1 MSGKRLSKRIKRW
14 LIYISVLFFVR
25 LLRSVN
31 RLTAIRLTLLIGRI
45 AFYLAKGARNR
56 TIRHLT
62 WAFGTEKS
70 PEEIKSLAQKVFLN
84 LATCAADAIRLPILI
99 EQGLNNFVTVEG
111 FHHLKNAHAKGKGT
125 ILLSGH
131 FGNWE
136 LLGAWLVQNGI
147 PLKVIARLAYD
158 PRLDEMLVDVRNKA
172 GYTNIPRGKSSK
184 EIIRSLKLG
193 HVLALLIDQD
203 TKVKG
208 VFVNFFDRP
217 AHTATGPV
225 ILSQKFGAPVVPVFI
240 RLRKDLTYH
249 VYCGEEL
256 SLENTG
262 DEKRDLIVNTQKCSD
277 VYERMI
283 RRFPDQWVW
292 MHERWK
298 KQPTEPIPS
307 SKAKMAFI
315 RSYP

>member
-1 MSGKRLSKRIKRW
+1 MSRRGLHKRIRRW
-14 LIYISVLFFVR
+14 LVYVFVLFFVR
-25 LLRSVN
+25 VLRSVN
-31 RLTAIRLTLLIGRI
+31 RLTAIRLTVLIGRI
-45 AFYLAKGARNR
+45 AFCLDKGVRNR

-62 WAFGTEKS
+62 WAFGNEKS
-70 PEEIKSLAQKVFLN
+70 PEEIKDLAQKAFLN
-84 LATCAADAIRLPILI
+84 LATSAADAIRLPILI
-99 EQGLNNFVTVEG
+99 EQGLSNLVTVEG
-111 FHHLKNAHAKGKGT
+111 FHHLKNARAKGKGT

-136 LLGAWLVQNGI
+136 LLAAWLAQNGL
-147 PLKVIARLAYD
+147 PLKVIGRSVYD

-172 GYTNIPRGKSSK
+172 GYTNIPRGKSTK

-193 HVLALLIDQD
+193 YALGLLIDQD

-208 VFVNFFDRP
+208 VFTNFFGRP

-225 ILSQKFGAPVVPVFI
+225 ILSQKFGAPIVPIFI
-240 RLRKDLTYH
+240 RLREDWTYH

-262 DEKRDLIVNTQKCSD
+262 DEERDLIVNTQKCSD
-277 VYERMI
+277 VYERII

-292 MHERWK
+292 MHQRWK
-298 KQPTEPIPS
+298 KQPTAVS
-307 SKAKMAFI
+307 
-315 RSYP
+315 

>member
-1 MSGKRLSKRIKRW
+1 MSSKGLRKRIKRW
-14 LIYISVLFFVR
+14 LVYVFVLFFVR
-25 LLRSVN
+25 VLRSVN

-45 AFYLAKGARNR
+45 AFCLAKGARNR

-70 PEEIKSLAQKVFLN
+70 PEEIKRLAQKAFLN
-84 LATCAADAIRLPILI
+84 LAASAADAIRLPILI
-99 EQGLNNFVTVEG
+99 EQGLSNLVTVEG
-111 FHHLKNAHAKGKGT
+111 FHHLKNARAKGKGT

-136 LLGAWLVQNGI
+136 LLAAWLAQNGL
-147 PLKVIARLAYD
+147 PLKVIGRSVYD
-158 PRLDEMLVDVRNKA
+158 QRLDEMLVDVRNKA

-193 HVLALLIDQD
+193 YVLGLLIDQD

-208 VFVNFFDRP
+208 VFTNFFGRP
-217 AHTATGPV
+217 AHTATGPI
-225 ILSQKFGAPVVPVFI
+225 ILSQKFGAPIVPIFI

-277 VYERMI
+277 VYEGII

-292 MHERWK
+292 MHQRWK
-298 KQPTEPIPS
+298 KQPTLVS
-307 SKAKMAFI
+307 
-315 RSYP
+315 

>member
-1 MSGKRLSKRIKRW
+1 MSRRGIHKRIRRW
-14 LIYISVLFFVR
+14 LVYVFVLFFVR
-25 LLRSVN
+25 VLRSVN

-45 AFYLAKGARNR
+45 AFCLAKGARNR

-70 PEEIKSLAQKVFLN
+70 PEEIKDLAQKAFLN
-84 LATCAADAIRLPILI
+84 LATSAADAIRLPILI
-99 EQGLNNFVTVEG
+99 EQGLSNLVTVEG
-111 FHHLKNAHAKGKGT
+111 FHHLKNARAKGKGT

-136 LLGAWLVQNGI
+136 LLAAWLAQNGL
-147 PLKVIARLAYD
+147 PLKVIGRSVYD

-193 HVLALLIDQD
+193 YVLGLLIDQD

-208 VFVNFFDRP
+208 VFTNFFGRP
-217 AHTATGPV
+217 AHTATGPI
-225 ILSQKFGAPVVPVFI
+225 ILSQKFGAPIVPIFI

-277 VYERMI
+277 VYEGII

-292 MHERWK
+292 MHQRWK
-298 KQPTEPIPS
+298 KQPTS
-307 SKAKMAFI
+307 VS
-315 RSYP
+315 

>member
-1 MSGKRLSKRIKRW
+1 MSGKGLRKRIKRW
-14 LIYISVLFFVR
+14 LVYVFVLFFVR
-25 LLRSVN
+25 VLWSVN

-62 WAFGTEKS
+62 LAFGTEKS
-70 PEEIKSLAQKVFLN
+70 PKEIRGLARQVFLN
-84 LATCAADAIRLPILI
+84 LAVSAADAIRLPILV
-99 EQGLNNFVTVEG
+99 EQGLNSFVTVEG

-136 LLGAWLVQNGI
+136 LLGAWLVQNSI
-147 PLKVIARLAYD
+147 PLKVIGRPAYD
-158 PRLDEMLVDVRNKA
+158 PRLDEMLVDIRNKT
-172 GYTNIPRGKSSK
+172 GYTNIPRGNSSRQ
-184 EIIRSLKLG
+184 IIRSLKLG
-193 HVLALLIDQD
+193 YALGLLIDQD
-203 TKVKG
+203 TKVQG
-208 VFVNFFDRP
+208 VFANFFGRP
-217 AHTATGPV
+217 AHIATSPV
-225 ILSQKFGAPVVPVFI
+225 ILSQRFGAPIVPICI
-240 RLRKDLTYH
+240 RLRKDLSYH
-249 VYCGEEL
+249 VDCGEEL

-277 VYERMI
+277 VYEGII

-292 MHERWK
+292 MHRRWK
-298 KQPTEPIPS
+298 KQPTLTIPS

-315 RSYP
+315 RFLP

>member
-1 MSGKRLSKRIKRW
+1 MSGKGLRKRIKRW
-14 LIYISVLFFVR
+14 LVYVFVLFFVR
-25 LLRSVN
+25 VLRSVN

-62 WAFGTEKS
+62 LAFGTEKS
-70 PEEIKSLAQKVFLN
+70 PKEIRRLARQVFLN
-84 LATCAADAIRLPILI
+84 LAVSAADAIRLPILV
-99 EQGLNNFVTVEG
+99 EQGLNSFVTVEG

-147 PLKVIARLAYD
+147 PLKVIARPAYD
-158 PRLDEMLVDVRNKA
+158 PRLDEMLVDIRNKT
-172 GYTNIPRGKSSK
+172 GYTNIPRGKGTK
-184 EIIRSLKLG
+184 EIVRSLKLG
-193 HVLALLIDQD
+193 YALGLLVDQD

-208 VFVNFFDRP
+208 VFVNFFGRP
-217 AHTATGPV
+217 AHTATGPI
-225 ILSQKFGAPVVPVFI
+225 ILSQKFSAPIVPIFI
-240 RLRKDLTYH
+240 RLREDLTYH

-262 DEKRDLIVNTQKCSD
+262 DEERDLIVNTQKCSD
-277 VYERMI
+277 VSEGII

-292 MHERWK
+292 MHRRWK
-298 KQPTEPIPS
+298 KQPTLPIPS

-315 RSYP
+315 RFLP